1 MKLPNMNETFYHNL
15 PSGLQIVHRKTTS
28 PVVYVGIMV
37 GAGTRHELPSE
48 NGMAHYIEH
57 CVFKGTEHYTARQI
71 INHIE
76 GIGGEINAYTTKEE
90 TTFYAATLR
99 NHFRTTLHLLA
110 DMVLHPTFNKKE
122 TDKEVTVIL
131 DEIESYNDSPSELI
145 YDDFENMVFEG
156 SSLAMPILG
165 TKKTLRR
172 ISKSPDIA
180 LNWMKT
186 HYRPERMVLFV
197 LGNITT
203 QQVISAAEK
212 ELLANTHYPISHSEA
227 SISPQGVQYPIDH
240 SEASHSPQGVQYP
253 IAYSTQSGRPIA
265 APAASCSSPSER
277 PVGLCPSY
285 SPSGASRTYRRHT
298 HQTHVML
305 GSHAYPIGH
314 PKQLTMYLLNNILGG
329 GSMSSRLYLSLR
341 EKHGLVYNIDSQ
353 AVPLSDTGYWNIY
366 LACEPQHKEQCLE
379 LCHKELRNLR
389 ETTLTSAQLQR
400 ALRQL
405 EGQMAIS
412 AENQENNALAM
423 AKQMLYHHH
432 APAWQKTFAK
442 VQQIT
447 PAQLQE
453 VANEVFAPEK
463 IYTLLYD

>member
-1 MKLPNMNETFYHNL
+1 MSETFYHNL
-15 PSGLQIVHRKTTS
+15 PNGVQIVHRKTSS

-37 GAGTRHELPSE
+37 GAGTRHEQANE

-180 LNWMKT
+180 LNWMQQ

-197 LGNITT
+197 LGNVTT
-203 QQVISAAEK
+203 QQVVAAAER
-212 ELLANTHYPISHSEA
+212 ELGELSSTT
-227 SISPQGVQYPIDH
+227 SIT
-240 SEASHSPQGVQYP
+240 
-253 IAYSTQSGRPIA
+253 STTSTT
-265 APAASCSSPSER
+265 SNPS
-277 PVGLCPSY
+277 
-285 SPSGASRTYRRHT
+285 ATTRTYRRHT
-298 HQTHVML
+298 HQTHIML
-305 GSHAYPIGH
+305 GARSYPIGH
-314 PKQLTMYLLNNILGG
+314 QKQLTMYLLNNILGG

-379 LCHKELRNLR
+379 LCHKELKQLR
-389 ETTLTSAQLQR
+389 DTRLTAAQLQR

-432 APAWQKTFAK
+432 APAWQETFAK
-442 VQQIT
+442 VKEIT
-447 PAQLQE
+447 AEQLQD

>member
-1 MKLPNMNETFYHNL
+1 MNNTFYHNL
-15 PSGLQIVHRKTTS
+15 PNGLQIVHRKTTS

-37 GAGTRHELPSE
+37 GAGTRHELPNE

-57 CVFKGTEHYTARQI
+57 CVFKGTENYTARQI

-110 DMVLHPTFNKKE
+110 EMVLRPTFNKKE

-145 YDDFENMVFEG
+145 YDDFENMIFEG

-186 HYRPERMVLFV
+186 NYRPERMVLFV
-197 LGNITT
+197 LGNVSTK
-203 QQVISAAEK
+203 QVITAAER
-212 ELLANTHYPISHSEA
+212 ELGEISSY
-227 SISPQGVQYPIDH
+227 SS
-240 SEASHSPQGVQYP
+240 STSHPSSSS
-253 IAYSTQSGRPIA
+253 AYSDDN
-265 APAASCSSPSER
+265 SS
-277 PVGLCPSY
+277 
-285 SPSGASRTYRRHT
+285 ATTRTYRRHT

-389 ETTLTSAQLQR
+389 ETTLTSVQLQR

-432 APAWQKTFAK
+432 APAWQETFAK

-447 PAQLQE
+447 PTQLQD
-453 VANEVFAPEK
+453 VANEVFAQEK
-463 IYTLLYD
+463 IYNLLYD

>member
-1 MKLPNMNETFYHNL
+1 MYETFYHNL
-15 PSGLQIVHRKTTS
+15 PNGVQIVHRKTLS
-28 PVVYVGIMV
+28 PVVYVGLMI
-37 GAGTRHELPSE
+37 GAGTRHEQPEE

-57 CVFKGTEHYTARQI
+57 CLFKGTKHYTARQI

-90 TTFYAATLR
+90 TTFYAATLH

-110 DMVLHPTFNKKE
+110 DMVLRPTFNKKE

-145 YDDFENMVFEG
+145 YDDFENMIFEG

-172 ISKSPDIA
+172 ISKSPQYPLD
-180 LNWMKT
+180 WMAQ

-197 LGNITT
+197 QGNVSTK
-203 QQVISAAEK
+203 QVIAAAEK
-212 ELLANTHYPISHSEA
+212 ELAHFA
-227 SISPQGVQYPIDH
+227 SSSSLSSI
-240 SEASHSPQGVQYP
+240 
-253 IAYSTQSGRPIA
+253 
-265 APAASCSSPSER
+265 SSPSSLSATKER
-277 PVGLCPSY
+277 VY
-285 SPSGASRTYRRHT
+285 KRHT
-298 HQTHVML
+298 HQTHIML
-305 GSHAYPIGH
+305 GSHSFPIGH
-314 PKQLTMYLLNNILGG
+314 PKQLTMFLLNNILGG

-341 EKHGLVYNIDSQ
+341 EKYGLVYNIDSQ

-366 LACEPQHKEQCLE
+366 LACEPQHKDQCIE
-379 LCHKELRNLR
+379 LCHKELQSLR
-389 ETTLTSAQLQR
+389 DVRLTSSQLQR

-405 EGQMAIS
+405 EGQLAIS

-423 AKQMLYHHH
+423 AKQMLYHHR
-432 APAWQKTFAK
+432 APQWQETFAK
-442 VQQIT
+442 VQKIT
-447 PAQLQE
+447 PEQLQD
-453 VANEVFAPEK
+453 VANEVFAPDK

>member
-1 MKLPNMNETFYHNL
+1 M
-15 PSGLQIVHRKTTS
+15 QIVHRKTLS
-28 PVVYVGIMV
+28 PVVYVGIMI
-37 GAGTRHELPSE
+37 GAGTRHEQPEE

-90 TTFYAATLR
+90 TTFYAATLS

-110 DMVLHPTFNKKE
+110 DMVLRPTFNKKE

-145 YDDFENMVFEG
+145 YDDFENMIFEG

-197 LGNITT
+197 QGNVSTK
-203 QQVISAAEK
+203 QVIAAAEK
-212 ELLANTHYPISHSEA
+212 ELAQQAPLNPPLRGEAISLPFGE
-227 SISPQGVQYPIDH
+227 GT
-240 SEASHSPQGVQYP
+240 G
-253 IAYSTQSGRPIA
+253 
-265 APAASCSSPSER
+265 
-277 PVGLCPSY
+277 VGL
-285 SPSGASRTYRRHT
+285 SRTYKRHT
-298 HQTHVML
+298 HQTHIMM
-305 GSHAYPIGH
+305 GSHTYPIGH
-314 PKQLTMYLLNNILGG
+314 PKQLTMFLLNNILGG

-341 EKHGLVYNIDSQ
+341 EKYGLVYNIDSQ

-366 LACEPQHKEQCLE
+366 LACEPQHKDLCLE
-379 LCHKELRNLR
+379 LCHKELETLRNVR
-389 ETTLTSAQLQR
+389 LTSSQLQR
-400 ALRQL
+400 ALCQL
-405 EGQMAIS
+405 QGQLAIS

-423 AKQMLYHHH
+423 AKQMLYHHR
-432 APAWQKTFAK
+432 APQWQETFAK

-447 PAQLQE
+447 PEQLQE
-453 VANEVFAPEK
+453 VANEVFDSNK
-463 IYTLLYD
+463 IATLQYA

>member
-1 MKLPNMNETFYHNL
+1 MYETFYHNL
-15 PSGLQIVHRKTTS
+15 PNGVQIVHRKTTS
-28 PVVYVGIMV
+28 PVVYVGLMI
-37 GAGTRHELPSE
+37 GAGTRHEQPNE

-57 CVFKGTEHYTARQI
+57 CLFKGTEHYTARQI

-90 TTFYAATLR
+90 TTFYAATLN

-110 DMVLHPTFNKKE
+110 DMVLRPTFNKKE

-145 YDDFENMVFEG
+145 YDDFENMIFEG

-165 TKKTLRR
+165 TKKTLKR
-172 ISKSPDIA
+172 ISKSPQYPLD
-180 LNWMKT
+180 WMAQ
-186 HYRPERMVLFV
+186 HYRPERFVLFV
-197 LGNITT
+197 LGNVTT
-203 QQVISAAEK
+203 KQVIAAAEK
-212 ELLANTHYPISHSEA
+212 ELLSFSPYRPIASSPITHSEA
-227 SISPQGVQYPIDH
+227 SYSQ
-240 SEASHSPQGVQYP
+240 SP
-253 IAYSTQSGRPIA
+253 IA
-265 APAASCSSPSER
+265 C
-277 PVGLCPSY
+277 
-285 SPSGASRTYRRHT
+285 SRTYKRHT
-298 HQTHVML
+298 HQTHIML

-314 PKQLTMYLLNNILGG
+314 PKQLTMFLLNNILGG

-366 LACEPQHKEQCLE
+366 LACEPQHKDQCLE
-379 LCHKELRNLR
+379 LCHKELQTLR
-389 ETTLTSAQLQR
+389 DVRLTSSQLQR

-432 APAWQKTFAK
+432 APAWQETFAK

-453 VANEVFAPEK
+453 VANEVFDTKK
-463 IYTLLYD
+463 IATLLYD

>member
-1 MKLPNMNETFYHNL
+1 M
-15 PSGLQIVHRKTTS
+15 QIVHRKTTS

-37 GAGTRHELPSE
+37 GAGTRHEQPNE

-90 TTFYAATLR
+90 TTFYAATLS

-110 DMVLHPTFNKKE
+110 DMVLHPTFSKKE

-131 DEIESYNDSPSELI
+131 DEIESYNDSP
-145 YDDFENMVFEG
+145 

-180 LNWMKT
+180 LSWMQQ

-197 LGNITT
+197 LGNVST
-203 QQVISAAEK
+203 QQVLSAATREFG
-212 ELLANTHYPISHSEA
+212 ELS
-227 SISPQGVQYPIDH
+227 SITS
-240 SEASHSPQGVQYP
+240 
-253 IAYSTQSGRPIA
+253 
-265 APAASCSSPSER
+265 AASQTSTTSPTSNPSSF
-277 PVGLCPSY
+277 
-285 SPSGASRTYRRHT
+285 SRTYRRHT
-298 HQTHVML
+298 HQTHIML
-305 GSHAYPIGH
+305 GSYAYPIGH

-366 LACEPQHKEQCLE
+366 LACEPQHKDACLE
-379 LCHKELRNLR
+379 LCHKELQQLR
-389 ETTLTSAQLQR
+389 DTTLTSAQLQR

-432 APAWQKTFAK
+432 APAWRETFAK
-442 VQQIT
+442 VREIT
-447 PAQLQE
+447 STQLQE
-453 VANEVFAPEK
+453 VANEVFAPDK

>member
-1 MKLPNMNETFYHNL
+1 MSDTFYHNL
-15 PSGLQIVHRKTTS
+15 PNGVQIVHRKTTS

-37 GAGTRHELPSE
+37 GAGTRHELPNE
-48 NGMAHYIEH
+48 NGIAHYIEH

-90 TTFYAATLR
+90 TTFYAATLS

-110 DMVLHPTFNKKE
+110 EMVLRPTFSKKE

-145 YDDFENMVFEG
+145 YDDFENMIFEG
-156 SSLAMPILG
+156 TSLAMPILG
-165 TKKTLRR
+165 TKKTLKR
-172 ISKSPDIA
+172 ISKSPQYPLD
-180 LNWMKT
+180 WMAQ
-186 HYRPERMVLFV
+186 HYRQERMVLFV
-197 LGNITT
+197 LGNVTT
-203 QQVISAAEK
+203 RQVISAAEK
-212 ELLANTHYPISHSEA
+212 ELGEA
-227 SISPQGVQYPIDH
+227 FSIS
-240 SEASHSPQGVQYP
+240 SASR
-253 IAYSTQSGRPIA
+253 TT
-265 APAASCSSPSER
+265 SPSS
-277 PVGLCPSY
+277 LTS
-285 SPSGASRTYRRHT
+285 ASSAATRTYRRHT
-298 HQTHVML
+298 HQTHIML

-366 LACEPQHKEQCLE
+366 LACEPQHKDQCLE
-379 LCHKELRNLR
+379 LCHKELQTLR
-389 ETTLTSAQLQR
+389 DLRLTSSQLQR

-423 AKQMLYHHH
+423 AKQMLYYHH
-432 APAWQKTFAK
+432 APAWQETFAK

-447 PAQLQE
+447 PEQLQE
-453 VANEVFAPEK
+453 VANEVFDAKK
-463 IYTLLYD
+463 IATLQYD

>member
-1 MKLPNMNETFYHNL
+1 MYDTFYHIL
-15 PSGLQIVHRKTTS
+15 PNGVQIVHRKTNS
-28 PVVYVGIMV
+28 PVVYVGLMI
-37 GAGTRHELPSE
+37 GAGTRHEQANE

-57 CVFKGTEHYTARQI
+57 CVFKGTEHYNARQI

-90 TTFYAATLR
+90 TTFYAATLC

-110 DMVLHPTFNKKE
+110 DMVLRPTFNKKE

-197 LGNITT
+197 LGNVTT
-203 QQVISAAEK
+203 QQVVAAAER
-212 ELLANTHYPISHSEA
+212 ELGELSSTT
-227 SISPQGVQYPIDH
+227 SIT
-240 SEASHSPQGVQYP
+240 
-253 IAYSTQSGRPIA
+253 STTSTT
-265 APAASCSSPSER
+265 SNPS
-277 PVGLCPSY
+277 
-285 SPSGASRTYRRHT
+285 ATTRTYRRHT
-298 HQTHVML
+298 HQTHIML
-305 GSHAYPIGH
+305 GARSYPIGH
-314 PKQLTMYLLNNILGG
+314 QKQLTMYLLNNILGG

-379 LCHKELRNLR
+379 LCHKELKQLR
-389 ETTLTSAQLQR
+389 DTRLTAAQLQR

-432 APAWQKTFAK
+432 APAWQETFAK
-442 VQQIT
+442 VKEIT
-447 PAQLQE
+447 PTQLQD

>member
-1 MKLPNMNETFYHNL
+1 MSDTFYHNL
-15 PSGLQIVHRKTTS
+15 PNGLQIVHRKTSS

-37 GAGTRHELPSE
+37 GAGTRHELPNE

-57 CVFKGTEHYTARQI
+57 CVFKGTKHYTARQI

-110 DMVLHPTFNKKE
+110 DMVLRPTFSKKE

-145 YDDFENMVFEG
+145 YDDFENMIFEG

-180 LNWMKT
+180 LNWMQQ

-197 LGNITT
+197 LGNVTT

-212 ELLANTHYPISHSEA
+212 EFGNTEVPINNTTLHNTK
-227 SISPQGVQYPIDH
+227 QY
-240 SEASHSPQGVQYP
+240 Y
-253 IAYSTQSGRPIA
+253 TT
-265 APAASCSSPSER
+265 
-277 PVGLCPSY
+277 LNNTK
-285 SPSGASRTYRRHT
+285 SRTYRRHT

-305 GSHAYPIGH
+305 GSYAYPIGH
-314 PKQLTMYLLNNILGG
+314 PKQLTMFLLNNILGG
-329 GSMSSRLYLSLR
+329 SSMSSRLYLSLR
-341 EKHGLVYNIDSQ
+341 EKYGLVYNIDSQ

-366 LACEPQHKEQCLE
+366 LACEPQYKDQCLE
-379 LCHKELRNLR
+379 LCHKELQTLR
-389 ETTLTSAQLQR
+389 DLRLTSSQLQR

-405 EGQMAIS
+405 EGQLAIS

-432 APAWQKTFAK
+432 APAWQETFAK
-442 VQQIT
+442 VKAIT
-447 PAQLQE
+447 PYQLQE
-453 VANEVFAPEK
+453 VANEVFDTTK
-463 IYTLLYD
+463 IATLQYA

>member
-1 MKLPNMNETFYHNL
+1 MSDTFYHNL
-15 PSGLQIVHRKTTS
+15 PNGVQIVHRKTTS

-37 GAGTRHELPSE
+37 GAGTRHEQPNE

-90 TTFYAATLR
+90 TTFYAATLS

-110 DMVLHPTFNKKE
+110 DMVLHPTFSKKE

-145 YDDFENMVFEG
+145 YDDFENMIFEG

-180 LNWMKT
+180 LSWMQQ

-197 LGNITT
+197 LGNVST

-212 ELLANTHYPISHSEA
+212 ELLASSPYRPIA
-227 SISPQGVQYPIDH
+227 SSPITH
-240 SEASHSPQGVQYP
+240 SEASHSQSP
-253 IAYSTQSGRPIA
+253 IAY
-265 APAASCSSPSER
+265 
-277 PVGLCPSY
+277 
-285 SPSGASRTYRRHT
+285 SRTYRRHT
-298 HQTHVML
+298 HQTHIML
-305 GSHAYPIGH
+305 GSYAYPIGH

-366 LACEPQHKEQCLE
+366 LACEPQHKDACLE
-379 LCHKELRNLR
+379 LCHKELQQLR
-389 ETTLTSAQLQR
+389 DTTLTSAQLQR

-432 APAWQKTFAK
+432 APAWRETFAK
-442 VQQIT
+442 VREIT
-447 PAQLQE
+447 STQLQE
-453 VANEVFAPEK
+453 VANEVFAPDK

>member
-1 MKLPNMNETFYHNL
+1 MSDTFYHNL
-15 PSGLQIVHRKTTS
+15 PNGVQIVHRKTTS

-37 GAGTRHELPSE
+37 GAGTRHELPNE

-90 TTFYAATLR
+90 TTFYAATLS

-110 DMVLHPTFNKKE
+110 EMVLRPTFSKKE
-122 TDKEVTVIL
+122 TEKEVTVIL

-145 YDDFENMVFEG
+145 YDDFENMIFEG

-180 LNWMKT
+180 LGWMQQ

-197 LGNITT
+197 LGNVSTK
-203 QQVISAAEK
+203 QVIASAER
-212 ELLANTHYPISHSEA
+212 ELGEL
-227 SISPQGVQYPIDH
+227 
-240 SEASHSPQGVQYP
+240 
-253 IAYSTQSGRPIA
+253 YSSVSSTSRTSSTSLI
-265 APAASCSSPSER
+265 SSPS
-277 PVGLCPSY
+277 SF
-285 SPSGASRTYRRHT
+285 SRTYKRHT
-298 HQTHVML
+298 HQTHIML
-305 GSHAYPIGH
+305 GSHTYPIGH

-341 EKHGLVYNIDSQ
+341 EKHGLVYTIDSQ

-379 LCHKELRNLR
+379 LCHKELKQLR
-389 ETTLTSAQLQR
+389 DTTLTSAQLQR

-432 APAWQKTFAK
+432 APAWRETFAK
-442 VQQIT
+442 VKEIT
-447 PAQLQE
+447 PTQLQE

>member
-1 MKLPNMNETFYHNL
+1 MYETFYHNL
-15 PSGLQIVHRKTTS
+15 PNGLQIVHRKTTS

-37 GAGTRHELPSE
+37 GAGTRHELPNE

-57 CVFKGTEHYTARQI
+57 CVFKGTQHYTARQI

-99 NHFRTTLHLLA
+99 QHFRTTLHLLA
-110 DMVLHPTFNKKE
+110 EMVLRPTFSQKE

-145 YDDFENMVFEG
+145 YDDFENMIFEG

-180 LNWMKT
+180 LNWMQQ
-186 HYRPERMVLFV
+186 HYRSERMVLFV
-197 LGNITT
+197 LGNVTT

-212 ELLANTHYPISHSEA
+212 ELLAH
-227 SISPQGVQYPIDH
+227 SPQDVQYPIANR
-240 SEASHSPQGVQYP
+240 EASHSPQGVQYP
-253 IAYSTQSGRPIA
+253 IA
-265 APAASCSSPSER
+265 APAASNTR
-277 PVGLCPSY
+277 L
-285 SPSGASRTYRRHT
+285 YRRHT
-298 HQTHVML
+298 HQTHIML

-341 EKHGLVYNIDSQ
+341 EKYGLVYNIDSQ
-353 AVPLSDTGYWNIY
+353 AIPLSDTGYWNIY
-366 LACEPQHKEQCLE
+366 LACEPQHKDQCLE
-379 LCHKELRNLR
+379 LCHKELKQLR
-389 ETTLTSAQLQR
+389 DTALTSSQLQR

-432 APAWQKTFAK
+432 APTWQDTFARI
-442 VQQIT
+442 QTLT
-447 PAQLQE
+447 PPNSKTSPTKSSPPKRFTRYYTIKYTKFPTRTAQ
-453 VANEVFAPEK
+453 
-463 IYTLLYD
+463 

>member
-1 MKLPNMNETFYHNL
+1 MYETFYHNL
-15 PSGLQIVHRKTTS
+15 PNGVQIVHRLTSS
-28 PVVYVGIMV
+28 PVVYVGIMI
-37 GAGTRHELPSE
+37 GAGTRHEQPEE

-57 CVFKGTEHYTARQI
+57 CLFKGTEHYTARQI

-90 TTFYAATLR
+90 TTFYAATLS

-110 DMVLHPTFNKKE
+110 DMVLRPTFNKKE

-145 YDDFENMVFEG
+145 YDDFENMIFEG
-156 SSLAMPILG
+156 NSLAMPILG

-172 ISKSPDIA
+172 ISKSPQYP
-180 LNWMKT
+180 LNWMAQ

-197 LGNITT
+197 QGNVSTK
-203 QQVISAAEK
+203 QVIAAAEK
-212 ELLANTHYPISHSEA
+212 ELLAS
-227 SISPQGVQYPIDH
+227 SPYRPIDY
-240 SEASHSPQGVQYP
+240 SPSP
-253 IAYSTQSGRPIA
+253 IAYSPSPIA
-265 APAASCSSPSER
+265 
-277 PVGLCPSY
+277 Y
-285 SPSGASRTYRRHT
+285 SRTYKRHT

-305 GSHAYPIGH
+305 GSHTYPIGH
-314 PKQLTMYLLNNILGG
+314 PKQLTMFLLNNILGG

-341 EKHGLVYNIDSQ
+341 EKYGLVYNIDSQ

-366 LACEPQHKEQCLE
+366 LACEPQHKDQCLE
-379 LCHKELRNLR
+379 LCHKELKQLR
-389 ETTLTSAQLQR
+389 DTRLTATQLQR

-405 EGQMAIS
+405 EGQLAIS

-423 AKQMLYHHH
+423 AKQMLYHHR
-432 APAWQKTFAK
+432 APQWQETFAK
-442 VQQIT
+442 VQKIT
-447 PAQLQE
+447 PEQLQE

>member
-1 MKLPNMNETFYHNL
+1 MNETFYHNL

-37 GAGTRHELPSE
+37 GAGTRHELPNE

-110 DMVLHPTFNKKE
+110 DMVLRPTFCKKE

-145 YDDFENMVFEG
+145 YDDFENMIFEG

-165 TKKTLRR
+165 TKRTLRR

-197 LGNITT
+197 LGNIST

-212 ELLANTHYPISHSEA
+212 ELGNISSTASATSTASAASAASTASATSANT
-227 SISPQGVQYPIDH
+227 
-240 SEASHSPQGVQYP
+240 
-253 IAYSTQSGRPIA
+253 
-265 APAASCSSPSER
+265 
-277 PVGLCPSY
+277 
-285 SPSGASRTYRRHT
+285 RTFRRHT
-298 HQTHVML
+298 HQTHIML

-379 LCHKELRNLR
+379 LCHKELKQLR
-389 ETTLTSAQLQR
+389 DTTLTSAQLQR

-432 APAWQKTFAK
+432 APAWQETFAK

-447 PAQLQE
+447 PTQLQD

>member
-1 MKLPNMNETFYHNL
+1 MSETFYHNL
-15 PSGLQIVHRKTTS
+15 PNGLQIVHRKTTS

-37 GAGTRHELPSE
+37 GAGTRHELPEE

-57 CVFKGTEHYTARQI
+57 CVFKGTQHYTARQI

-90 TTFYAATLR
+90 TTFYAAILR
-99 NHFRTTLHLLA
+99 QHFRTTLHLLA
-110 DMVLHPTFNKKE
+110 DMVLHPTFCKKE

-145 YDDFENMVFEG
+145 YDDFENMIFEG

-180 LNWMKT
+180 LNWIKQ

-197 LGNITT
+197 LGNVTT
-203 QQVISAAEK
+203 KQVISAAER
-212 ELLANTHYPISHSEA
+212 ELAPLNPPSRREQL
-227 SISPQGVQYPIDH
+227 SPPYREGSGV
-240 SEASHSPQGVQYP
+240 GF
-253 IAYSTQSGRPIA
+253 T
-265 APAASCSSPSER
+265 
-277 PVGLCPSY
+277 
-285 SPSGASRTYRRHT
+285 RTYRRHT
-298 HQTHVML
+298 HQTHIML
-305 GSHAYPIGH
+305 GSHAYSIGH

-341 EKHGLVYNIDSQ
+341 EKYGLVYTIDSQ

-366 LACEPQHKEQCLE
+366 LACEPQHKDHCLE
-379 LCHKELRNLR
+379 LCHKELKQLR
-389 ETTLTSAQLQR
+389 DTTLTSAQLLR

-432 APAWQKTFAK
+432 APAWQDTFAT

-447 PAQLQE
+447 PTQLQD
-453 VANEVFAPEK
+453 VANEVFDAEK

>member
-1 MKLPNMNETFYHNL
+1 MYETFYHNL
-15 PSGLQIVHRKTTS
+15 PNGVQIVHRLTSS
-28 PVVYVGIMV
+28 PVVYVGIMI
-37 GAGTRHELPSE
+37 GAGTRHEQPEE

-57 CVFKGTEHYTARQI
+57 CLFKGTEHYTARQI

-90 TTFYAATLR
+90 TTFYAATLS

-110 DMVLHPTFNKKE
+110 DMVLRPTFNKKE

-145 YDDFENMVFEG
+145 YDDFENMIFEG

-172 ISKSPDIA
+172 ISKSPQYP
-180 LNWMKT
+180 LNWMAQ

-197 LGNITT
+197 QGNVSTK
-203 QQVISAAEK
+203 QVIAAAEK
-212 ELLANTHYPISHSEA
+212 ELAPLNPPLRGDVSTPPFREGM
-227 SISPQGVQYPIDH
+227 GV
-240 SEASHSPQGVQYP
+240 G
-253 IAYSTQSGRPIA
+253 
-265 APAASCSSPSER
+265 SSR
-277 PVGLCPSY
+277 
-285 SPSGASRTYRRHT
+285 SRTYKRHT

-305 GSHAYPIGH
+305 GSHTYPIGH
-314 PKQLTMYLLNNILGG
+314 PKQLTMFLLNNILGG

-341 EKHGLVYNIDSQ
+341 EKYGLVYNIDSQ

-366 LACEPQHKEQCLE
+366 LACEPQHKDQCIE
-379 LCHKELRNLR
+379 LCHKELKQLR
-389 ETTLTSAQLQR
+389 DTRLTATQLQR

-405 EGQMAIS
+405 EGQLAIS

-423 AKQMLYHHH
+423 AKQMLYHHR
-432 APAWQKTFAK
+432 APQWQETFAK
-442 VQQIT
+442 VQKIT
-447 PAQLQE
+447 PEQLQE

>member
-1 MKLPNMNETFYHNL
+1 MYETFYHNL
-15 PSGLQIVHRKTTS
+15 PNGVQIVHRKTTS
-28 PVVYVGIMV
+28 PVVYVGIMI
-37 GAGTRHELPSE
+37 GAGTRHELPNE

-212 ELLANTHYPISHSEA
+212 ELLASSPYRPITS
-227 SISPQGVQYPIDH
+227 SPITH

-253 IAYSTQSGRPIA
+253 IA
-265 APAASCSSPSER
+265 APAASNTR
-277 PVGLCPSY
+277 IY
-285 SPSGASRTYRRHT
+285 KRHT
-298 HQTHVML
+298 HQTHIML
-305 GSHAYPIGH
+305 GSRSYPIGH

-329 GSMSSRLYLSLR
+329 SSMSSRLYLSLR
-341 EKHGLVYNIDSQ
+341 EKYGLVYNIDSQ

-366 LACEPQHKEQCLE
+366 LACEPQHKDQCLE
-379 LCHKELRNLR
+379 LCHKELQMLR
-389 ETTLTSAQLQR
+389 DVRLSSSQLQR

-432 APAWQKTFAK
+432 APAWRETFAK
-442 VQQIT
+442 VKEIT
-447 PAQLQE
+447 PIQLQE

>member
-1 MKLPNMNETFYHNL
+1 MSATFYHNL
-15 PSGLQIVHRKTTS
+15 PNGLQIVHRKTTS

-37 GAGTRHELPSE
+37 GAGTRHELPNE

-110 DMVLHPTFNKKE
+110 DMVLRPTFCKKE

-145 YDDFENMVFEG
+145 YDDFENMIFEG

-165 TKKTLRR
+165 TKRTLRR

-197 LGNITT
+197 LGNVTT
-203 QQVISAAEK
+203 KQVIAAAEK
-212 ELLANTHYPISHSEA
+212 ELLFES
-227 SISPQGVQYPIDH
+227 GVG
-240 SEASHSPQGVQYP
+240 SRETGVGSRESGIRNQELG
-253 IAYSTQSGRPIA
+253 IQSR
-265 APAASCSSPSER
+265 E
-277 PVGLCPSY
+277 
-285 SPSGASRTYRRHT
+285 SRVRIFKRHT
-298 HQTHVML
+298 HQTHIML
-305 GSHAYPIGH
+305 GGRCYPIGH
-314 PKQLTMYLLNNILGG
+314 PKQLTLYLLNNILGG

-379 LCHKELRNLR
+379 LCHKELKQLR
-389 ETTLTSAQLQR
+389 DTTLTSAQLQR

-432 APAWQKTFAK
+432 APAWQETFAK

-447 PAQLQE
+447 PTQLQD

>member
-1 MKLPNMNETFYHNL
+1 MYETFYHNL
-15 PSGLQIVHRKTTS
+15 PNGLQIVHRKTTS

-37 GAGTRHELPSE
+37 GAGTRHELPNE

-57 CVFKGTEHYTARQI
+57 CVFKGTQHYTARQI

-99 NHFRTTLHLLA
+99 QHFRTTLHLLA
-110 DMVLHPTFNKKE
+110 DMVLRPTFHKKE
-122 TDKEVTVIL
+122 TDKELTVIL

-145 YDDFENMVFEG
+145 YDDFENMIFEG

-165 TKKTLRR
+165 TKRTLRR

-180 LNWMKT
+180 LNWMQQN
-186 HYRPERMVLFV
+186 YRPERMVLFV
-197 LGNITT
+197 LGNVTT

-212 ELLANTHYPISHSEA
+212 ELLASSPIA
-227 SISPQGVQYPIDH
+227 N

-253 IAYSTQSGRPIA
+253 IA
-265 APAASCSSPSER
+265 APAASNTR
-277 PVGLCPSY
+277 L
-285 SPSGASRTYRRHT
+285 YRRHT
-298 HQTHVML
+298 HQTHIML

-366 LACEPQHKEQCLE
+366 LACEPQHKDQCLE
-379 LCHKELRNLR
+379 LCHKELKQLR
-389 ETTLTSAQLQR
+389 DTALTSSQLQR

-432 APAWQKTFAK
+432 APAWQETFAK

-447 PAQLQE
+447 PTQLQD
-453 VANEVFAPEK
+453 VANEVFAPET

>member
-1 MKLPNMNETFYHNL
+1 MYETFYHNL
-15 PSGLQIVHRKTTS
+15 PNGLQIIHRKTNS

-110 DMVLHPTFNKKE
+110 EMVLRPTFNKKE

-145 YDDFENMVFEG
+145 YDDFENMIFEG

-165 TKKTLRR
+165 SKKTLKH
-172 ISKSPDIA
+172 ISKSPEHP
-180 LNWMKT
+180 LKWMAQ
-186 HYRPERMVLFV
+186 HYRPEHMVLFV
-197 LGNITT
+197 LGNVSTK
-203 QQVISAAEK
+203 QVIASAER
-212 ELLANTHYPISHSEA
+212 ELGVISSTDSTTTATSTSNRTSA
-227 SISPQGVQYPIDH
+227 ST
-240 SEASHSPQGVQYP
+240 A
-253 IAYSTQSGRPIA
+253 TT
-265 APAASCSSPSER
+265 
-277 PVGLCPSY
+277 
-285 SPSGASRTYRRHT
+285 RTYRRHT
-298 HQTHVML
+298 HQTHIML
-305 GSHAYPIGH
+305 GSHTYPIGH
-314 PKQLTMYLLNNILGG
+314 PNQLTMYLLNNILGG

-341 EKHGLVYNIDSQ
+341 EKYGLVYNVDSQ

-366 LACEPQHKEQCLE
+366 LACEPQHKDQCLE

-400 ALRQL
+400 TLRQL

-432 APAWQKTFAK
+432 APAWQETFAK

-447 PAQLQE
+447 PIQLQD

>member
-1 MKLPNMNETFYHNL
+1 MSDTFYHNL
-15 PSGLQIVHRKTTS
+15 PNGVQIVHRKTTS

-37 GAGTRHELPSE
+37 GAGTRHELPNE

-110 DMVLHPTFNKKE
+110 EMVLRPTFSQKE

-145 YDDFENMVFEG
+145 YDDFENMIFEG

-172 ISKSPDIA
+172 ISKSSDIA
-180 LNWMKT
+180 LNWMQQ

-197 LGNITT
+197 LGNVTT

-212 ELLANTHYPISHSEA
+212 ELLASSPISYSEA
-227 SISPQGVQYPIDH
+227 SY
-240 SEASHSPQGVQYP
+240 SEASCNQSP
-253 IAYSTQSGRPIA
+253 IAYS
-265 APAASCSSPSER
+265 
-277 PVGLCPSY
+277 
-285 SPSGASRTYRRHT
+285 RTYKRHT
-298 HQTHVML
+298 HQTHIML

-379 LCHKELRNLR
+379 LCHKELKQLR
-389 ETTLTSAQLQR
+389 DTTLTSAQLQR

-432 APAWQKTFAK
+432 APGWRETFAK
-442 VQQIT
+442 VKEIT
-447 PAQLQE
+447 PTQLQE

>member
-1 MKLPNMNETFYHNL
+1 MSDTFYHNL
-15 PSGLQIVHRKTTS
+15 PNGVQIVHRKTTS

-37 GAGTRHELPSE
+37 GAGTRHELPNE

-110 DMVLHPTFNKKE
+110 EMVLHPTFNKKE

-145 YDDFENMVFEG
+145 YDDFENMIFEG

-180 LNWMKT
+180 LDWMQQ

-197 LGNITT
+197 LGNVTT

-212 ELLANTHYPISHSEA
+212 ELLASSPISYSEA
-227 SISPQGVQYPIDH
+227 SY
-240 SEASHSPQGVQYP
+240 SEASCNQSP
-253 IAYSTQSGRPIA
+253 IAYS
-265 APAASCSSPSER
+265 
-277 PVGLCPSY
+277 
-285 SPSGASRTYRRHT
+285 RTYKRHT
-298 HQTHVML
+298 HQTHIML

-341 EKHGLVYNIDSQ
+341 EKYGLVYNIDSQ

-366 LACEPQHKEQCLE
+366 LACEPQHKDQCLE
-379 LCHKELRNLR
+379 LCHKELKQLR
-389 ETTLTSAQLQR
+389 DTTLTSAQLQR

-432 APAWQKTFAK
+432 APGWRETFAK
-442 VQQIT
+442 VKEIT

>member
-1 MKLPNMNETFYHNL
+1 MSDTFYHNL
-15 PSGLQIVHRKTTS
+15 PNGVQIVHRKTTS

-37 GAGTRHELPSE
+37 GAGTRHELPNE

-110 DMVLHPTFNKKE
+110 DMVLRPTFCKKE

-145 YDDFENMVFEG
+145 YDDFENMIFEG

-165 TKKTLRR
+165 TKRTLRR

-197 LGNITT
+197 LGNVST

-212 ELLANTHYPISHSEA
+212 ELLASSPYRPIASSPITHSEA
-227 SISPQGVQYPIDH
+227 SY
-240 SEASHSPQGVQYP
+240 SPQGVQYP
-253 IAYSTQSGRPIA
+253 IA
-265 APAASCSSPSER
+265 APAASNTR
-277 PVGLCPSY
+277 LY
-285 SPSGASRTYRRHT
+285 KRHT

-305 GSHAYPIGH
+305 GSHTYPIGH
-314 PKQLTMYLLNNILGG
+314 PKQLTMFLLNNILGG

-341 EKHGLVYNIDSQ
+341 EKYGLVYNIDSQ

-366 LACEPQHKEQCLE
+366 LACEPQHKDQCLE
-379 LCHKELRNLR
+379 LCHKELKQLR
-389 ETTLTSAQLQR
+389 DTRLTATQLQR

-405 EGQMAIS
+405 EGQLAIS

-423 AKQMLYHHH
+423 AKQMLYHHR
-432 APAWQKTFAK
+432 APQWQETFAK

-447 PAQLQE
+447 PTQLQD

>member
-1 MKLPNMNETFYHNL
+1 MYETFYHNL
-15 PSGLQIVHRKTTS
+15 PNGVQIVHRLTSS
-28 PVVYVGIMV
+28 PVVYVGIMI
-37 GAGTRHELPSE
+37 GAGTRHEQPEE

-57 CVFKGTEHYTARQI
+57 CLFKGTEHYTARQI

-90 TTFYAATLR
+90 TTFYAATLH

-110 DMVLHPTFNKKE
+110 DMVLRPTFNKKE

-145 YDDFENMVFEG
+145 YDDFENMIFEG
-156 SSLAMPILG
+156 SSLALPILG
-165 TKKTLRR
+165 TKKTLKR
-172 ISKSPDIA
+172 ISKSPQYP
-180 LNWMKT
+180 LNWMAQ

-197 LGNITT
+197 QGNVSTK
-203 QQVISAAEK
+203 QVIAAAEK
-212 ELLANTHYPISHSEA
+212 ELLASSPIA
-227 SISPQGVQYPIDH
+227 N
-240 SEASHSPQGVQYP
+240 SEASHSQSPITNSEASLTHYPLSNSPQGVQYP
-253 IAYSTQSGRPIA
+253 IA
-265 APAASCSSPSER
+265 APAASNTR
-277 PVGLCPSY
+277 LY
-285 SPSGASRTYRRHT
+285 KRHT

-305 GSHAYPIGH
+305 GSHTYPIGH
-314 PKQLTMYLLNNILGG
+314 PKQLTMFLLNNILGG

-341 EKHGLVYNIDSQ
+341 EKYGLVYNIDSQ

-366 LACEPQHKEQCLE
+366 LACEPQHKDHCLE
-379 LCHKELRNLR
+379 LCHKELQSLR
-389 ETTLTSAQLQR
+389 DVRLTSSQLQR

-405 EGQMAIS
+405 EGQLAIS

-423 AKQMLYHHH
+423 AKQMLYHHR
-432 APAWQKTFAK
+432 APQWQETFAK
-442 VQQIT
+442 VQKIT
-447 PAQLQE
+447 PEQLQE

>member
-1 MKLPNMNETFYHNL
+1 MSDTFYHNL
-15 PSGLQIVHRKTTS
+15 PNGLQIVHRKTTS

-37 GAGTRHELPSE
+37 GAGTRHELPNE

-57 CVFKGTEHYTARQI
+57 CVFKGTQHYTARQI
-71 INHIE
+71 INQIE

-90 TTFYAATLR
+90 TTFYAATLS

-110 DMVLHPTFNKKE
+110 EMVLRPTFSKRE
-122 TDKEVTVIL
+122 TDKEVAVIL

-145 YDDFENMVFEG
+145 YDDFENMIFEG

-172 ISKSPDIA
+172 ISKSPDMA
-180 LNWMKT
+180 LSWMQQ

-197 LGNITT
+197 LGNVSTK
-203 QQVISAAEK
+203 QVIASAER
-212 ELLANTHYPISHSEA
+212 ELAPLNPPSRGETISLPFRE
-227 SISPQGVQYPIDH
+227 G
-240 SEASHSPQGVQYP
+240 
-253 IAYSTQSGRPIA
+253 
-265 APAASCSSPSER
+265 
-277 PVGLCPSY
+277 VGL
-285 SPSGASRTYRRHT
+285 GLSRLYRRHT
-298 HQTHVML
+298 HQTHMML
-305 GSHAYPIGH
+305 GSYAYPIGH
-314 PKQLTMYLLNNILGG
+314 HKQLTMYLLNNILGG

-341 EKHGLVYNIDSQ
+341 EKYGLVYNIDSQ

-366 LACEPQHKEQCLE
+366 LACEPQHKDACLE
-379 LCHKELRNLR
+379 LCHKELKQLR
-389 ETTLTSAQLQR
+389 DTTLTSTQLLR

-432 APAWQKTFAK
+432 APAWRETYSK
-442 VQQIT
+442 VKEIT
-447 PAQLQE
+447 PTQLQD

>member
-28 PVVYVGIMV
+28 PVVYVGIMI
-37 GAGTRHELPSE
+37 GAGTRHELPNE

-180 LNWMKT
+180 LNWMQQ

-227 SISPQGVQYPIDH
+227 SN
-240 SEASHSPQGVQYP
+240 SPQGVQYP
-253 IAYSTQSGRPIA
+253 IA
-265 APAASCSSPSER
+265 APAASNTR
-277 PVGLCPSY
+277 LY
-285 SPSGASRTYRRHT
+285 KRHT
-298 HQTHVML
+298 HQTHIML
-305 GSHAYPIGH
+305 GSRSYPIGH

-366 LACEPQHKEQCLE
+366 LACEPQHKDQCLE
-379 LCHKELRNLR
+379 LCHKELKQLR
-389 ETTLTSAQLQR
+389 DTRLTSAQLQR

-432 APAWQKTFAK
+432 APAWQEVFAK
-442 VQQIT
+442 VKEIS
-447 PAQLQE
+447 AEQLQD
-453 VANEVFAPEK
+453 VANVVFAPEK

>member
-1 MKLPNMNETFYHNL
+1 MNETFYHNL
-15 PSGLQIVHRKTTS
+15 PSGLQIVHRKNTS

-37 GAGTRHELPSE
+37 GAGTRHELPNE

-110 DMVLHPTFNKKE
+110 DLVLRPTFCKKE
-122 TDKEVTVIL
+122 TEKEITVIL

-145 YDDFENMVFEG
+145 YDDFENMIFEG

-180 LNWMKT
+180 LNWMKM

-197 LGNITT
+197 LGNVST

-212 ELLANTHYPISHSEA
+212 EFLASSPISYSEA
-227 SISPQGVQYPIDH
+227 SS
-240 SEASHSPQGVQYP
+240 SEA
-253 IAYSTQSGRPIA
+253 
-265 APAASCSSPSER
+265 
-277 PVGLCPSY
+277 SY
-285 SPSGASRTYRRHT
+285 SPSGTYRTFRRHT

-314 PKQLTMYLLNNILGG
+314 SKQQTMYLLNNILGG

-341 EKHGLVYNIDSQ
+341 EKYGLVYNIDSQ

-379 LCHKELRNLR
+379 LCHKELKQLR
-389 ETTLTSAQLQR
+389 DTKLTSTQLQR

-432 APAWQKTFAK
+432 APAWQETFAK

-447 PAQLQE
+447 PTQLQD

>member
-1 MKLPNMNETFYHNL
+1 MYETFYHNL
-15 PSGLQIVHRKTTS
+15 PNGLQIVHRKTIS

-37 GAGTRHELPSE
+37 GAGTRHELPNE

-57 CVFKGTEHYTARQI
+57 CVFKGTQHYTARQI

-99 NHFRTTLHLLA
+99 QHFRTTLHLLA
-110 DMVLHPTFNKKE
+110 DLVLRPTFHKKE
-122 TDKEVTVIL
+122 TDKELTVIL

-145 YDDFENMVFEG
+145 YDDFENMIFEG

-165 TKKTLRR
+165 TKRTLHR

-180 LNWMKT
+180 LNWMQQ

-197 LGNITT
+197 LGNVTT
-203 QQVISAAEK
+203 QQVISAAER
-212 ELLANTHYPISHSEA
+212 EFI
-227 SISPQGVQYPIDH
+227 
-240 SEASHSPQGVQYP
+240 
-253 IAYSTQSGRPIA
+253 
-265 APAASCSSPSER
+265 SSPSSQTDT
-277 PVGLCPSY
+277 PS
-285 SPSGASRTYRRHT
+285 ASSTTNNSKFKIQNSKFPTTRTYRRHT
-298 HQTHVML
+298 HQTHIML

-366 LACEPQHKEQCLE
+366 LACEPQHKDHCLE
-379 LCHKELRNLR
+379 LCHKELQLLR
-389 ETTLTSAQLQR
+389 DTTLTSAQLQR

-432 APAWQKTFAK
+432 APAWQDTFARIK
-442 VQQIT
+442 EIT
-447 PAQLQE
+447 SSQLQE
-453 VANEVFAPEK
+453 VANEVYSPEN
-463 IYTLLYD
+463 IFTLMYD

>member
-1 MKLPNMNETFYHNL
+1 MYETFYHNL
-15 PSGLQIVHRKTTS
+15 PNGVQIVHRKTLS
-28 PVVYVGIMV
+28 PVVYVGIMI
-37 GAGTRHELPSE
+37 GAGTRHEQPEE

-90 TTFYAATLR
+90 TTFYAATLS

-110 DMVLHPTFNKKE
+110 DMVLRPTFNKKE

-145 YDDFENMVFEG
+145 YDDFENMIFEG

-197 LGNITT
+197 QGNVST
-203 QQVISAAEK
+203 QQVISAATR
-212 ELLANTHYPISHSEA
+212 ELLSNSQSPIA
-227 SISPQGVQYPIDH
+227 H

-253 IAYSTQSGRPIA
+253 IA
-265 APAASCSSPSER
+265 APAASNTR
-277 PVGLCPSY
+277 LY
-285 SPSGASRTYRRHT
+285 KRHT

-305 GSHAYPIGH
+305 GSHTYPIGH
-314 PKQLTMYLLNNILGG
+314 PKQLTMFLLNNILGG

-341 EKHGLVYNIDSQ
+341 EKYGLVYNIDSQ

-366 LACEPQHKEQCLE
+366 LACEPQHKDQCLE
-379 LCHKELRNLR
+379 LCHKELKQLR
-389 ETTLTSAQLQR
+389 DTRLTATQLQR

-405 EGQMAIS
+405 EGQLAIS

-423 AKQMLYHHH
+423 AKQMLYHHR
-432 APAWQKTFAK
+432 APQWQETFAK
-442 VQQIT
+442 VQKIT
-447 PAQLQE
+447 PEQLQE

>member
-1 MKLPNMNETFYHNL
+1 MSDTFYHNL
-15 PSGLQIVHRKTTS
+15 PNGVQIVHRKTTS
-28 PVVYVGIMV
+28 PVVYVGLMI
-37 GAGTRHELPSE
+37 GAGTRHELPNE

-110 DMVLHPTFNKKE
+110 EMVLHPTFNKKE

-145 YDDFENMVFEG
+145 YDDFENMIFEG

-180 LNWMKT
+180 LDWMQQ

-197 LGNITT
+197 QGNVSTK
-203 QQVISAAEK
+203 QVITAAER
-212 ELLANTHYPISHSEA
+212 ELALLNP
-227 SISPQGVQYPIDH
+227 
-240 SEASHSPQGVQYP
+240 
-253 IAYSTQSGRPIA
+253 
-265 APAASCSSPSER
+265 SSRGEELPPPFREGKG
-277 PVGLCPSY
+277 VGL
-285 SPSGASRTYRRHT
+285 SRTYRRHT
-298 HQTHVML
+298 HQTHIML

-341 EKHGLVYNIDSQ
+341 EKYGLVYNIDSQ

-379 LCHKELRNLR
+379 LCHKELKQLR
-389 ETTLTSAQLQR
+389 DTTLTSAQLQR

-432 APAWQKTFAK
+432 APA
-442 VQQIT
+442 
-447 PAQLQE
+447 
-453 VANEVFAPEK
+453 
-463 IYTLLYD
+463 